1 MTTVN
6 NDWPALPPGANSPVR
21 QAEDD
26 WELLSSDED
35 VLAAENDS
43 TSSAEEEKMADPHGR
58 VIINH
63 KLLHHAASSPNLRVF
78 AKHVTEADEDSA
90 ATPEQK
96 VDDASSFAMVS
107 TVDSVWSTAT
117 GGGKSFRDALFAS
130 PIRED
135 GADDAEEA
143 ATSTKVA
150 PSSAPR
156 RYRKPKIVV
165 APIHRCSKST
175 GDLRSLALIHEE
187 GDVLGDTDATE
198 YYHRKTKGAQGRSNG
213 MKLRPD
219 EAKRKE
225 FAVNKRKVQRQNSR
239 H

>member
-6 NDWPALPPGANSPVR
+6 KDWPALPPAPNSPVR

-26 WELLSSDED
+26 WELISSDED
-35 VLAAENDS
+35 VLAENDS
-43 TSSAEEEKMADPHGR
+43 ASSAEEEKMADPGGGP

-78 AKHVTEADEDSA
+78 AKRLVEEDEDS
-90 ATPEQK
+90 TKTEQK

-117 GGGKSFRDALFAS
+117 GAGGKSFRDALFAS

-135 GADDAEEA
+135 GAEEA
-143 ATSTKVA
+143 TTTKTA

-165 APIHRCSKST
+165 APIRRCSKSA
-175 GDLRSLALIHEE
+175 GDLRALALIHEE
-187 GDVLGDTDATE
+187 GDVLGETDATE

-225 FAVNKRKVQRQNSR
+225 FAVNKRKIQRQNTGN
-239 H
+239 